1 MERRFVGVVLPVLA
15 RPLYICTKQ
24 PVISSLFSCFAAL
37 THDRISPPARL
48 GLAVLFGKLLALF
61 RALLLGL
68 LLALFWAGCG
78 GSIDVMT
85 IIGHIT
91 TRPTPAVTVDARI
104 ATPDTTPR
112 ILPLASLGPNGTAP
126 CRLYAPPD
134 WSSYG
139 SQISPVVLSF
149 PHAGRIYPAE
159 FVTMTGAPI
168 EALRGL
174 EDFATDLL
182 GDGLETAGIIRV
194 EQHVARA
201 YIDVNRP
208 DDALDST
215 MFTAMPQ
222 TAIAAPSRLVR
233 AGYGLIPRLRAD
245 RVPIHQR
252 LLAVDEALIR
262 LAAAYRPYHQLLVQA
277 TDAAYAARGACLL
290 IDIHSMPPT
299 APDGR
304 PLADIVLGDLHGHTL
319 AKPIGAALADRITV
333 AGFSLGWNHPY
344 AGGHITRQYG
354 RAHSP
359 RQSVQ
364 IEVNRHLY
372 MSADL
377 TIKPKGLA
385 RLRHLIADIA
395 SEMGEQIL
403 A

>member
-1 MERRFVGVVLPVLA
+1 MVA
-15 RPLYICTKQ
+15 
-24 PVISSLFSCFAAL
+24 
-37 THDRISPPARL
+37 
-48 GLAVLFGKLLALF
+48 AVLCGKLLALF
-61 RALLLGL
+61 LAL
-68 LLALFWAGCG
+68 LLALFWTSYGD
-78 GSIDVMT
+78 SMDVMT
-85 IIGHIT
+85 IIGHMT
-91 TRPTPAVTVDARI
+91 NCSTPAITVDERI
-104 ATPDTTPR
+104 AAPDTAPQ
-112 ILPLASLGPNGTAP
+112 ILPLASLGPGGTPP
-126 CRLYAPPD
+126 CRLYTPPD
-134 WSSYG
+134 WSPYTV
-139 SQISPVVLSF
+139 QISPVVLSF

-159 FVTMTGAPI
+159 FIAMAAAPI
-168 EALRGL
+168 DALRGL

-182 GDGLETAGIIRV
+182 GHGLETAGIIRV

-215 MFTAMPQ
+215 MFTAGPP
-222 TAIAAPSRLVR
+222 TAIATPSRLVR

-245 RVPIHQR
+245 RAPIHQR
-252 LLAVDEALIR
+252 LLAADEALIR
-262 LAAAYRPYHQLLVQA
+262 VAAAYRPYHQLLVQA

-319 AKPIGAALADRITV
+319 AKPAGAALADRITA

-354 RAHSP
+354 HANSS

-364 IEVNRHLY
+364 IEVNRRLY

-377 TIKPKGLA
+377 TIKPAGLA
-385 RLRHLIADIA
+385 RIHKLIADIA
-395 SEMGEQIL
+395 IHMGEQIL

>member
-1 MERRFVGVVLPVLA
+1 VTVLWDKRLA
-15 RPLYICTKQ
+15 
-24 PVISSLFSCFAAL
+24 
-37 THDRISPPARL
+37 
-48 GLAVLFGKLLALF
+48 
-61 RALLLGL
+61 L

-78 GSIDVMT
+78 GSIEVMT
-85 IIGHIT
+85 IIGHMT
-91 TRPTPAVTVDARI
+91 NRSTAAASVDERI
-104 ATPDTTPR
+104 MTPDTAPR
-112 ILPLASLGPNGTAP
+112 ILPLASLGPDGTAP
-126 CRLYAPPD
+126 CRIYTPPD
-134 WSSYG
+134 LSADEA
-139 SQISPVVLSF
+139 QISPVVLSF

-159 FVTMTGAPI
+159 FVVMTAAPI
-168 EALRGL
+168 AALRGL

-182 GDGLETAGIIRV
+182 GHGPETAGIIRV

-215 MFTAMPQ
+215 MFTAMPP

-252 LLAVDEALIR
+252 LLAADEALIR

-319 AKPIGAALADRITV
+319 AKPVGAALADRITA

-344 AGGHITRQYG
+344 AGGHITRHYG
-354 RAHSP
+354 RATSR

-372 MSADL
+372 MTADL
-377 TIKPKGLA
+377 TIKPAGLA
-385 RLRHLIADIA
+385 RLQHLIAGIA
-395 SEMGEQIL
+395 SDMGEQIL
-403 A
+403 AAV